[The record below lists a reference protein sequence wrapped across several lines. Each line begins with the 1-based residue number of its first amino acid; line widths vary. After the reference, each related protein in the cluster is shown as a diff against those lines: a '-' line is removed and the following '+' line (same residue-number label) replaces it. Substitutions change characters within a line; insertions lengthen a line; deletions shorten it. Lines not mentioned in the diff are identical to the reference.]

1 MALLAK
7 RVNAFATSSTWTSV
21 PSPPLML
28 SSTWAA
34 VSLVRKGRPD
44 AHVAKARRRSP
55 VARAHG
61 LHGLA
66 FSAIG
71 RAPQRPVIEF
81 ANGVARI
88 PELRCNSAVAR
99 IFQHADLLA
108 AFDLPADFRRKLK
121 LVAAVIDGPG
131 AICLHQDSVVSVGD
145 QIVIIP
151 GTGKQADVG
160 HSNDWQAIPT
170 FAAHRS

>member
-21 PSPPLML
+21 PSAPVNFDRRRTV
-28 SSTWAA
+28 STI
-34 VSLVRKGRPD
+34 
-44 AHVAKARRRSP
+44 RRSP

-88 PELRCNSAVAR
+88 PELRCNSAVAG

-131 AICLHQDSVVSVGD
+131 AICFHQDSVVSVGD
-145 QIVIIP
+145 QIVILP
-151 GTGKQADVG
+151 GTGE
-160 HSNDWQAIPT
+160 
-170 FAAHRS
+170 